1 MSAGVKRGLLL
12 LAIAVVALILLAWAS
27 QFLLTVHVG

>member
-12 LAIAVVALILLAWAS
+12 LAIAVVALIALGWLS
-27 QFLLTVHVG
+27 QFLLTVHVH